1 MDGLDGGDN
10 HCFPVHGK
18 QVRGERLQ
26 PERTPQITLDLLH
39 RHTLLAVLI
48 RTVVLAG
55 IWWVLTENRGGWG
68 FGVPAAVAVACI
80 SLLLNPPATH
90 TLRVHHLPGFVLFF
104 LIQSLRAGWDVAVR
118 TVSPSLPL
126 QPAILSVPLML
137 PAGAPTWW
145 LMLVVS
151 LLPGTLSTHLNDRT
165 LELHCLD
172 EGLDVVADI
181 REAERRIALLF
192 GQVPSSGATP

>member
-1 MDGLDGGDN
+1 MQSKKTPRNNLDQQ
-10 HCFPVHGK
+10 HG
-18 QVRGERLQ
+18 
-26 PERTPQITLDLLH
+26 
-39 RHTLLAVLI
+39 HTLLAFLI

-68 FGVPAAVAVACI
+68 FGVPAAVAVACL
-80 SLLLNPPATH
+80 SLLLTPPATH
-90 TLRVHHLPGFVLFF
+90 ALRVYHLPGFVLFF
-104 LIQSLRAGWDVAVR
+104 LVQSLRAGWDVAVR
-118 TVSPSLPL
+118 TISPSLPL

-151 LLPGTLSTHLNDRT
+151 LLPGTLSTHLNGRT

-181 REAERRIALLF
+181 REAERRLALLF